1 MEVHIGT
8 FATTNPQEKLA
19 CLTPSNQL
27 QPGGEV
33 FISVCPTFAG
43 RIVRGD
49 PTYNLNQSVQTNLG
63 TWIELSWEGPPTRR
77 SWGDI
82 SLLEGYDGAALL
94 MPTDGSGILTGFT
107 ADILMGAPSSAL
119 AYKADGGVALAKTV
133 GDGANMVAQA
143 YELGLLNP
151 MTEAFIL
158 DAYKPVV
165 LSSNGR
171 WDLSLYPGTY

>member
-1 MEVHIGT
+1 
-8 FATTNPQEKLA
+8 
-19 CLTPSNQL
+19 
-27 QPGGEV
+27 
-33 FISVCPTFAG
+33 
-43 RIVRGD
+43 
-49 PTYNLNQSVQTNLG
+49 
-63 TWIELSWEGPPTRR
+63 
-77 SWGDI
+77 
-82 SLLEGYDGAALL
+82 

-158 DAYKPVV
+158 EACKPVV